1 MREPSQGTVPAHQ
14 PKEII
19 MAKTL
24 GTFTKMDDGVF
35 TGTLSMLNFNGSI
48 SIAPVDKKSE
58 DAPDHRV
65 FAGSRQNYEVGAG
78 WSMVAK
84 SSGET
89 YINCKL
95 AAPEFG
101 QHTIY
106 SRLVKLEQPAEDRG
120 THIML
125 WEPRS

>member
-1 MREPSQGTVPAHQ
+1 MAPIPEGQRYGSSRRNFTVWFAPNM
-14 PKEII
+14 E
-19 MAKTL
+19 L
-24 GTFTKMDDGVF
+24 SGVF
-35 TGTLSMLNFNGSI
+35 TGTLSMLNFNGPI
-48 SIAPVDKKSE
+48 SITPVDKKSE

-65 FAGSRQNYEVGAG
+65 FAGPRQTYEVGAG

-106 SRLVKLEQPAEDRG
+106 SRLVKLEQPTEDGG